1 MKEIRKYRHFFLVLF
16 VFVCMSLNGCGE
28 EQAEDETV
36 LRIANWEEYLDEGG
50 WDADETILVQGI
62 IDAYFYEKDEIILV
76 DYKTDRIGP
85 GGAAEL
91 VRKYKVQLDNYAEAL
106 ERLTH
111 RKVKEKIIYSFS
123 LGREL
128 LVETQ
133 DHEQLSFDFK

>member
-1 MKEIRKYRHFFLVLF
+1 MAEAQKRGNLYREQPFVLGISAQKMKER
-16 VFVCMSLNGCGE
+16 
-28 EQAEDETV
+28 
-36 LRIANWEEYLDEGG
+36 